1 MRHLCHATLLLAD
14 VLSAEKF
21 DLLCAAISK
30 RDDGGCELAFA
41 LHVRNDNRERTP
53 LPVHLKAVAGHAD
66 DGSPCITVML
76 STED

>member
-1 MRHLCHATLLLAD
+1 
-14 VLSAEKF
+14 
-21 DLLCAAISK
+21 
-30 RDDGGCELAFA
+30 

-76 STED
+76 PTEDRENRGAG